1 MLPVIIPLLLAIAY
15 MAGGVRRIRAARA
28 HSALG
33 LALAVVVVA
42 AHGTWLGYELLYDHA
57 RLTIAQVLS
66 LTALALAVIA
76 TLSSR
81 MPGGYAFSGLL
92 LFISGMVTALSALNF
107 SGAGVPTTQGWPLL
121 AHILFSLI
129 AYALFAISALVAF
142 TLTWKER
149 QIRQSQ
155 LTSFA
160 EKLPSILTLEQVLF
174 RAITIGFVTLSL
186 SVFSGLIF
194 IEDIREQHLTHKT
207 VLTGLAWVVFGG
219 LLLGRWRFGWRGR
232 TAARWTL
239 TGCVLLILAY
249 FGTRL
254 VLEFVLQ
261 KQWG

>member
-1 MLPVIIPLLLAIAY
+1 MLQVIVPVLLAAAY
-15 MAGGVRRIRAARA
+15 SAGGARRIRVATP
-28 HSALG
+28 HSTAGTALV
-33 LALAVVVVA
+33 LVVVGLHA
-42 AHGTWLGYELLYDHA
+42 SWLGYELFDDHA
-57 RLTIAQVLS
+57 RLTLAQVVS
-66 LTALALAVIA
+66 LTALALAFIA
-76 TLSSR
+76 AVTSK
-81 MPGGYAFSGLL
+81 MPGGYAFSGVLL
-92 LFISGMVTALSALNF
+92 LVAGVSTALSALNF
-107 SGAGVPTTQGWPLL
+107 SGAGVPTTDGWPLV

-129 AYALFAISALVAF
+129 AYALFAIAALVAF

-155 LTSFA
+155 LSSFA

-174 RAITIGFVTLSL
+174 RAITIGFATLSL

-207 VLTGLAWVVFGG
+207 ILTGLAWVVFGG

-239 TGCVLLILAY
+239 TGCVLLVLAY

-254 VLEFVLQ
+254 VLEFLLQ